1 MYRLV
6 VCLASI
12 PLLYSAPSAPSE
24 PVVGST
30 SVPPEPIVDTTSVQP
45 LAGSLW
51 NLRQVNKYGEWYCF
65 VCCRCCMH
73 HDNCYRAAVDNKFC
87 RDTALEYVLVYNWQ
101 CTNSTATCLDAEG
114 TCKRALCDCDTAVV
128 NCWAKQPRPKRKLRC
143 NRTRP
148 APTSCY
154 NNYGCWCGI
163 GGSHEPID
171 EIDKCCMLHDKCYDA
186 AVDNKLCLDVAWE
199 YIDIYNWQCTN
210 NTATCLDAEGT
221 CKRALCDCDT
231 AVVNC
236 WAQHPKPNRKL
247 KCNRSRLAPK
257 SIYFQH

>member
-1 MYRLV
+1 MYRLFA
-6 VCLASI
+6 CLASI
-12 PLLYSAPSAPSE
+12 PLLYSAPSVPSE
-24 PVVGST
+24 PVVGAA
-30 SVPPEPIVDTTSVQP
+30 SVHPPQP
-45 LAGSLW
+45 LVGSLW
-51 NLRQVNKYGEWYCF
+51 NLRQVGE
-65 VCCRCCMH
+65 
-73 HDNCYRAAVDNKFC
+73 
-87 RDTALEYVLVYNWQ
+87 
-101 CTNSTATCLDAEG
+101 CTLHYS
-114 TCKRALCDCDTAVV
+114 
-128 NCWAKQPRPKRKLRC
+128 PI
-143 NRTRP
+143 
-148 APTSCY
+148 CY

-186 AVDNKLCLDVAWE
+186 AVDNKICLDVAWE